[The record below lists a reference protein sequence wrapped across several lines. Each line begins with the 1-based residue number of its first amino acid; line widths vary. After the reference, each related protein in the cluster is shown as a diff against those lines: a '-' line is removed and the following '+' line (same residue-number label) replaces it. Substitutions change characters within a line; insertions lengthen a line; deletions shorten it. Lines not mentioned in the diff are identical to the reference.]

1 MMKTILVIEDE
12 PTIREIITEFLEDVD
27 FKVISAENG
36 ARGLELAMTHS
47 PDLILCDIMMPE
59 LDGYGVLTQ
68 LRSQPQMATVP
79 FVFLSAKAD
88 KPDMRQGMELGAD
101 DYVTKPFTRAELLNA
116 VTSRLEKQATV
127 SKHYRHKLDDLRSS
141 ISYALPHELLTPL
154 NGVAGL
160 SDYLKDA
167 HKTIK
172 PDEILEVADLIHR
185 SAKRL
190 TRVVQNTLLYARLH
204 LLTQEADKPHEYLSD
219 RLEQPEAVITKV
231 AQATAATADR
241 TTDLTLQLDTAPVQI
256 SESNLTKIVEELV
269 DNACKFSAPGT
280 PIQVTSRSQDDRFIL
295 EVSDLGRGMTP
306 AQVVDVGAYIQF
318 ERKFYEQQGSGLG
331 LAIVRQLVQ
340 IHHGDLVIES
350 EPNQHTI
357 VRITLPTSK

>member
-1 MMKTILVIEDE
+1 MKTILVIEDE
-12 PTIREIITEFLEDVD
+12 PTIREIIIEFLEDVD

-36 ARGLELAMTHS
+36 ARGIELAVAHT

-59 LDGYGVLTQ
+59 LDGYGVLTH
-68 LRSQPQMATVP
+68 LRSHPQMATVP

-116 VTSRLEKQATV
+116 VNSRLDKQATV
-127 SKHYRHKLDDLRSS
+127 SQHYRHKLDDLRSS
-141 ISYALPHELLTPL
+141 ISYSLPHELLTPL

-160 SDYLKDA
+160 SDYLKES
-167 HKTIK
+167 HQTIK
-172 PDEILEVADLIHR
+172 PDEILEVAELIHR

-204 LLTQEADKPHEYLSD
+204 LLAQEAATPQEYLHD
-219 RLEQPEAVITKV
+219 RLEQSDSVIAKV
-231 AQATAATADR
+231 AQTTAATADR
-241 TTDLTLQLDTAPVQI
+241 AADLTLQLAPVPVRI
-256 SESNLTKIVEELV
+256 SEPNLMKIVEELV
-269 DNACKFSAPGT
+269 DNACKFSEPGS
-280 PIQVTSRSQDDRFIL
+280 PIQIISQVQSDRFLL
-295 EVSDLGRGMTP
+295 EVSDCGRGMTP
-306 AQVVDVGAYIQF
+306 AQVTDVGAYVQF

-340 IHHGDLVIES
+340 IYNGNLVIDS
-350 EPNQHTI
+350 EPNHHTI
-357 VRITLPTSK
+357 VRVSLPIN

>member
-1 MMKTILVIEDE
+1 MMKTILVVEDE

-36 ARGLELAMTHS
+36 ARGVELAVAHT

-59 LDGYGVLTQ
+59 LDGYGVLTH
-68 LRSQPQMATVP
+68 LRSLPQMATVP
-79 FVFLSAKAD
+79 FVFLTAKAD

-116 VTSRLEKQATV
+116 VNSRLDKQATV
-127 SKHYRHKLDDLRSS
+127 STHYRHKLDDLRSS
-141 ISYALPHELLTPL
+141 ISYSLPHELLTPL

-160 SDYLKDA
+160 SDYLKES

-204 LLTQEADKPHEYLSD
+204 LLSQESDQPHEYLRD
-219 RLEQPEAVITKV
+219 RLEQPDIVIEKV
-231 AQATAATADR
+231 AQSTVAATNR
-241 TTDLTLQLDTAPVQI
+241 TADLTLQLDTAPVQI
-256 SESNLTKIVEELV
+256 SEPNLMKIVEELV
-269 DNACKFSAPGT
+269 DNACKFSEPGT
-280 PIQVTSRSQDDRFIL
+280 PIQVSSQLQGDRFIL
-295 EVSDLGRGMTP
+295 EVSDRGRGMTP
-306 AQVVDVGAYIQF
+306 AQVTDVGAYVQF

-331 LAIVRQLVQ
+331 LAIVRQLLQ
-340 IHHGDLVIES
+340 IYSGHLVIDS
-350 EPNQHTI
+350 EPNHHTI
-357 VRITLPTSK
+357 VRASLPIA

>member
-27 FKVISAENG
+27 FQVISAENG
-36 ARGLELAMTHS
+36 ARGIELAVSHT

-59 LDGYGVLTQ
+59 LDGYGVLTH
-68 LRSQPQMATVP
+68 LRSQPHMATIP
-79 FVFLSAKAD
+79 FVFLTAKAD

-116 VTSRLEKQATV
+116 VNSRLDKQATV
-127 SKHYRHKLDDLRSS
+127 SQHYRHKLDDLRSS
-141 ISYALPHELLTPL
+141 ISYSLPHELLTPL

-160 SDYLKDA
+160 SDYLKESY
-167 HKTIK
+167 KTIK

-204 LLTQEADKPHEYLSD
+204 LLSEETDPSREYLSD
-219 RLEQPEAVITKV
+219 FVEQPDLMITRA
-231 AQATAATADR
+231 AQTAAIDRAAD
-241 TTDLTLQLDTAPVQI
+241 LHLELDTASVRI
-256 SESNLTKIVEELV
+256 SEPNLIKIVEELV
-269 DNACKFSAPGT
+269 DNACKFSEPGT
-280 PIQVTSRSQDDRFIL
+280 PIQVRSRSQDDRYIL
-295 EVSDLGRGMTP
+295 EVSDQGRGMTP
-306 AQVVDVGAYIQF
+306 TQVADVGAYVQF

-340 IHHGDLVIES
+340 IHSGELVIDS
-350 EPNQHTI
+350 EPNHHTI
-357 VRITLPTSK
+357 VRVSLPMN

>member
-36 ARGLELAMTHS
+36 ARGIELAVAHT

-59 LDGYGVLTQ
+59 LDGYGVLAQ
-68 LRSQPQMATVP
+68 LRSQPQMTTVP

-116 VTSRLEKQATV
+116 VHSRLDKQATV
-127 SKHYRHKLDDLRSS
+127 SEHYRHKLDDLRNS
-141 ISYALPHELLTPL
+141 ISYSLPHELLTPL

-160 SDYLKDA
+160 SDYLKEA
-167 HKTIK
+167 HNTIK

-204 LLTQEADKPHEYLSD
+204 LLTQEAEKPHEYLSD
-219 RLEQPEAVITKV
+219 CLEQPDAVITKA
-231 AQATAATADR
+231 AQTTAAADR
-241 TTDLTLQLDTAPVQI
+241 SADLTLQLNPVPVRI
-256 SESNLTKIVEELV
+256 SEPNLTKIVEELV
-269 DNACKFSAPGT
+269 DNACKFSEPGT
-280 PIQVTSRSQDDRFIL
+280 PIQVSSQLQDDRFIL
-295 EVSDLGRGMTP
+295 EVLDQGRGMTP
-306 AQVVDVGAYIQF
+306 AQVADVGAYVQF

-340 IHHGDLVIES
+340 IYSGDLAIES
-350 EPNQHTI
+350 APNHHTL
-357 VRITLPTSK
+357 VRISLPSH